1 MIEFKEII
9 VILDERISDEE
20 RKKHLETPPRGYR
33 GRKPKVT
40 AGRSDLFPTAMMYL
54 VEVGVSNGKKWLR
67 AYRERG
73 LTAFPYPA
81 PKLLTAVRDKMKRR
95 FQNQG

>member
-1 MIEFKEII
+1 MIEFEKII
-9 VILDERISDEE
+9 VILDERISDEDRE
-20 RKKHLETPPRGYR
+20 ILLEAPPHGYR

-40 AGRSDLFPTAMMYL
+40 AGYSDLFPSAMMYL
-54 VEVGVSNGKKWLR
+54 VEVGVENGKQWLR

-81 PKLLTAVRDKMKRR
+81 PKLLKAVRDKMKRR
-95 FQNQG
+95 FQGQG